1 MIQILSTNKIK
12 ELHLFIEIIKHQ
24 SLILKKY
31 YFINSFDTNIINKQD
46 KKTTFIYRDYKT
58 SKIDIKKILK
68 LKTFLKR
75 RGNKF
80 LLANN
85 FKMALKLKLDGVYL
99 PSFNNKFD
107 HLNYSTNSNFIILG
121 SAHNLKE
128 IKIKETQR
136 AQSIFISSL
145 FKKNNNFLGINK
157 FKLLSSYSKKNIVA
171 LGGISKKNIQ
181 MLRLL
186 NISGFAGISFFEE

>member
-1 MIQILSTNKIK
+1 MHDKL
-12 ELHLFIEIIKHQ
+12 
-24 SLILKKY
+24 LKKY

-46 KKTTFIYRDYKT
+46 KTTTFIYRDYKT
-58 SKIDIKKILK
+58 SKLDTTKILK
-68 LKTFLKR
+68 LKTFLKK

-85 FKMALKLKLDGVYL
+85 FKMALKFKLDGVYL

-107 HLNYSTNSNFIILG
+107 HLNYLTYSNFIILG

-128 IKIKETQR
+128 IKIKEHQKV
-136 AQSIFISSL
+136 QSIFISSF

-157 FKLLSSYSKKNIVA
+157 FKIICILKKKYYCFRGYI
-171 LGGISKKNIQ
+171 KKKY
-181 MLRLL
+181 
-186 NISGFAGISFFEE
+186 

>member
-1 MIQILSTNKIK
+1 MHDKL
-12 ELHLFIEIIKHQ
+12 
-24 SLILKKY
+24 LKKY

-136 AQSIFISSL
+136 VQSIFISSL

-157 FKLLSSYSKKNIVA
+157 FKLISSYSKKNIVA
-171 LGGISKKNIQ
+171 LGGISKKNTKV
-181 MLRLL
+181 LRLL
-186 NISGFAGISFFEE
+186 NISGFAGISYFKE

>member
-1 MIQILSTNKIK
+1 MHDKL
-12 ELHLFIEIIKHQ
+12 
-24 SLILKKY
+24 LKKY

-46 KKTTFIYRDYKT
+46 KTTTFIYRDYKT
-58 SKIDIKKILK
+58 SKFDTNKILK
-68 LKTFLKR
+68 LKTYLKK

-85 FKMALKLKLDGVYL
+85 FKMALKFKLDGVYL
-99 PSFNNKFD
+99 PSFNKKFD
-107 HLNYSTNSNFIILG
+107 HLNYSTYSNFIILG

-136 AQSIFISSL
+136 VQSIFISSL

-157 FKLLSSYSKKNIVA
+157 FKLISNYSKKNIVA
-171 LGGISKKNIQ
+171 LGGISKKNIKK
-181 MLRLL
+181 LRLL
-186 NISGFAGISFFEE
+186 NISGFAGISFFG

>member
-1 MIQILSTNKIK
+1 MHDK
-12 ELHLFIEIIKHQ
+12 
-24 SLILKKY
+24 ILKKY

-46 KKTTFIYRDYKT
+46 KTTTFIFRDYK
-58 SKIDIKKILK
+58 SLKFDVDKILR
-68 LKTFLKR
+68 LKAYLKKK
-75 RGNKF
+75 GNKF

-107 HLNYSTNSNFIILG
+107 HLNYSTYSNFIILG

-136 AQSIFISSL
+136 VQSIFISSL

-157 FKLLSSYSKKNIVA
+157 FKLISNYSKKNIVA
-171 LGGISKKNIQ
+171 LGGISKKNTKV
-181 MLRLL
+181 LRLL
-186 NISGFAGISFFEE
+186 NISGFAGISYFEE

>member
-1 MIQILSTNKIK
+1 MHDKL
-12 ELHLFIEIIKHQ
+12 
-24 SLILKKY
+24 LKKY

-46 KKTTFIYRDYKT
+46 KRTTFIYRDYKT
-58 SKIDIKKILK
+58 SKFDTKKILK
-68 LKTFLKR
+68 LKNFLKR

-107 HLNYSTNSNFIILG
+107 HLNYSTYSNFIILG

-128 IKIKETQR
+128 IKIKERQR
-136 AQSIFISSL
+136 VQSIFISSL

-157 FKLLSSYSKKNIVA
+157 FKIMCSYSKKNIIA
-171 LGGISKKNIQ
+171 LGGISKKNIKK
-181 MLRLL
+181 LRLL
-186 NISGFAGISFFEE
+186 NISGFAGISFFE

>member
-1 MIQILSTNKIK
+1 MHDKL
-12 ELHLFIEIIKHQ
+12 
-24 SLILKKY
+24 LKKY

-46 KKTTFIYRDYKT
+46 KTTTFIYRDYKT
-58 SKIDIKKILK
+58 SKFDTNKILK
-68 LKTFLKR
+68 LKTYLKK

-85 FKMALKLKLDGVYL
+85 FKMALKFKLDGVYL

-107 HLNYSTNSNFIILG
+107 HLNYSTYSNFTILG

-136 AQSIFISSL
+136 VQSIFISSL

-157 FKLLSSYSKKNIVA
+157 FKLISNYSKKNIVA
-171 LGGISKKNIQ
+171 LGGISKKNIKK
-181 MLRLL
+181 LRLL
-186 NISGFAGISFFEE
+186 NISGFAGISFFKE

>member
-1 MIQILSTNKIK
+1 MHD
-12 ELHLFIEIIKHQ
+12 EL
-24 SLILKKY
+24 LKKY

-85 FKMALKLKLDGVYL
+85 FKMALKLKLDGIYL

-136 AQSIFISSL
+136 VQSIFISSL

-157 FKLLSSYSKKNIVA
+157 FKLISSYSKKI
-171 LGGISKKNIQ
+171 
-181 MLRLL
+181 
-186 NISGFAGISFFEE
+186 

>member
-1 MIQILSTNKIK
+1 MHDKL
-12 ELHLFIEIIKHQ
+12 
-24 SLILKKY
+24 LKKY

-46 KKTTFIYRDYKT
+46 KRTTFIYRDYKT
-58 SKIDIKKILK
+58 SKFDTKKILK

-85 FKMALKLKLDGVYL
+85 FKMALKLKLDGIYL

-107 HLNYSTNSNFIILG
+107 HLNYATYTNFIILG

-136 AQSIFISSL
+136 VQSIFISSL

-157 FKLLSSYSKKNIVA
+157 FKLISSYSKKNIVA
-171 LGGISKKNIQ
+171 LGGISKKNTKV
-181 MLRLL
+181 LRLL
-186 NISGFAGISFFEE
+186 NISGFAGISYFKE

>member
-1 MIQILSTNKIK
+1 MHDK
-12 ELHLFIEIIKHQ
+12 
-24 SLILKKY
+24 ILKKY

-46 KKTTFIYRDYKT
+46 KTTTFIYRDYK
-58 SKIDIKKILK
+58 SLKFDVDKILR
-68 LKTFLKR
+68 LKAYLKKN
-75 RGNKF
+75 GNKF

-107 HLNYSTNSNFIILG
+107 HLNYSTYSKFIVLG

-128 IKIKETQR
+128 IRIKELQKV
-136 AQSIFISSL
+136 QGIFISSL

-157 FKLLSSYSKKNIVA
+157 FKIISRYSKKKIVA
-171 LGGISKKNIQ
+171 LGGISKENLKK
-181 MLRLL
+181 LRLL
-186 NISGFAGISFFEE
+186 NISGFAGISFFV

>member
-1 MIQILSTNKIK
+1 MHDKL
-12 ELHLFIEIIKHQ
+12 
-24 SLILKKY
+24 LKKY

-46 KKTTFIYRDYKT
+46 KTTTFIYRDYKT
-58 SKIDIKKILK
+58 TKFDTNKILK
-68 LKTFLKR
+68 LKTYLKR

-85 FKMALKLKLDGVYL
+85 FKMALKFKLDGVYL

-107 HLNYSTNSNFIILG
+107 HLNYSTYSNFTILG

-128 IKIKETQR
+128 IKIKETQGV
-136 AQSIFISSL
+136 QSIFISSL

-157 FKLLSSYSKKNIVA
+157 FKLISSYSKKNIVA
-171 LGGISKKNIQ
+171 LGGISKKNTKV
-181 MLRLL
+181 LRLL
-186 NISGFAGISFFEE
+186 NISGFAGISYFEE

>member
-1 MIQILSTNKIK
+1 MHDK
-12 ELHLFIEIIKHQ
+12 
-24 SLILKKY
+24 ILKKY

-46 KKTTFIYRDYKT
+46 KTTTFIYRDYK
-58 SKIDIKKILK
+58 SLKFDVDKILR
-68 LKTFLKR
+68 LKAYLKKK
-75 RGNKF
+75 GNKF

-107 HLNYSTNSNFIILG
+107 HLNYSTYSNFIILG

-128 IKIKETQR
+128 IKIKELQKVQR
-136 AQSIFISSL
+136 IFISSL

-157 FKLLSSYSKKNIVA
+157 FKIISRYSKKKIVA
-171 LGGISKKNIQ
+171 LGGISKKNIKK
-181 MLRLL
+181 LRLL
-186 NISGFAGISFFEE
+186 NISGFAGVSFFE

>member
-1 MIQILSTNKIK
+1 MHD
-12 ELHLFIEIIKHQ
+12 EL
-24 SLILKKY
+24 LKKY

-46 KKTTFIYRDYKT
+46 KRTTFIYRDYKT
-58 SKIDIKKILK
+58 SKLDIKKILK

-107 HLNYSTNSNFIILG
+107 HLNYSTYSNFIILG

-136 AQSIFISSL
+136 VQSIFISSL

-157 FKLLSSYSKKNIVA
+157 FKLISSYSKKNIVA
-171 LGGISKKNIQ
+171 LGGISKKNTKV
-181 MLRLL
+181 LRLL

>member
-1 MIQILSTNKIK
+1 MHV
-12 ELHLFIEIIKHQ
+12 EL
-24 SLILKKY
+24 LKKY

-46 KKTTFIYRDYKT
+46 KRTTFIYRDYKT
-58 SKIDIKKILK
+58 SKLDTNKILK
-68 LKTFLKR
+68 LKTFLKK

-85 FKMALKLKLDGVYL
+85 FKMALKFKLDGVYL

-107 HLNYSTNSNFIILG
+107 HLNYSTNSSFIILG

-128 IKIKETQR
+128 IKIKETQKV
-136 AQSIFISSL
+136 QSIFISSL

-157 FKLLSSYSKKNIVA
+157 FKLISSYSKKKHSCFGRDI
-171 LGGISKKNIQ
+171 KKKYQ
-181 MLRLL
+181 
-186 NISGFAGISFFEE
+186 SFKITKYFRFCRNFLF

>member
-1 MIQILSTNKIK
+1 MHDKL
-12 ELHLFIEIIKHQ
+12 
-24 SLILKKY
+24 LKKY

-46 KKTTFIYRDYKT
+46 KTTTFIYRDYKT
-58 SKIDIKKILK
+58 SKFDTNKILK
-68 LKTFLKR
+68 LKTYLKK

-85 FKMALKLKLDGVYL
+85 FKMALKFKLDGVYL

-107 HLNYSTNSNFIILG
+107 HLNYSTYSNFTILG

-136 AQSIFISSL
+136 VQSIFISSL

-157 FKLLSSYSKKNIVA
+157 FKLISNYSKKNIVA
-171 LGGISKKNIQ
+171 LGGISKKNIKK
-181 MLRLL
+181 LRLL
-186 NISGFAGISFFEE
+186 NISGFAGISFFG